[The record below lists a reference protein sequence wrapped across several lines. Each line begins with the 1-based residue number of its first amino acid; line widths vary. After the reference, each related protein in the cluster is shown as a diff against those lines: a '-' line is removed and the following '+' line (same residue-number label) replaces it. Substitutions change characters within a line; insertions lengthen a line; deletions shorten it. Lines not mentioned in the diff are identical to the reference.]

1 MRCSSDLGLPLE
13 LNLSDAIVYKGSES
27 ATIAVVIRS
36 CYMVRNK
43 SFG

>member
-13 LNLSDAIVYKGSES
+13 LYLSGAIVYKRSES
-27 ATIAVVIRS
+27 VTIYVVIRS
-36 CYMVRNK
+36 YYMVRNK